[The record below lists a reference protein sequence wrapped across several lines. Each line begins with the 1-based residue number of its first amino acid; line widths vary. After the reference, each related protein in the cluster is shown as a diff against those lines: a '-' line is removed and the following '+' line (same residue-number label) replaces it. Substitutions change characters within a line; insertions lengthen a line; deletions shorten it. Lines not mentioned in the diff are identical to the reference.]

1 MANQVQTASTI
12 NEIVSKT
19 ADALVTQSRVNK
31 HITSGIIAANQR
43 IDFVQTQIDELA
55 SLVQIGCIAYQKHVC
70 ITSLPFNNSRNESLR
85 IGQYLAGNWS
95 LEGEILLQEQLFQIA
110 VLNNT
115 RVQPITLG
123 QFSDWLYS
131 AFSFFKE
138 WIGVGLFL
146 VCCLGGCVLCFW
158 LICRLKAQTSRDKK
172 IILQAMIALESGR
185 SAQTWLATLEKEE
198 RPFNVASESITT
210 DLELPSII
218 THDSSG
224 KTFLIPT

>member
-172 IILQAMIALESGR
+172 NYITSHDCFREWSLSPN
-185 SAQTWLATLEKEE
+185 LAGNFGKRRT
-198 RPFNVASESITT
+198 PF
-210 DLELPSII
+210 
-218 THDSSG
+218 
-224 KTFLIPT
+224 

>member
-1 MANQVQTASTI
+1 M
-12 NEIVSKT
+12 
-19 ADALVTQSRVNK
+19 
-31 HITSGIIAANQR
+31 
-43 IDFVQTQIDELA
+43 
-55 SLVQIGCIAYQKHVC
+55 
-70 ITSLPFNNSRNESLR
+70 
-85 IGQYLAGNWS
+85 
-95 LEGEILLQEQLFQIA
+95 
-110 VLNNT
+110 
-115 RVQPITLG
+115 
-123 QFSDWLYS
+123 
-131 AFSFFKE
+131 
-138 WIGVGLFL
+138 GLFL